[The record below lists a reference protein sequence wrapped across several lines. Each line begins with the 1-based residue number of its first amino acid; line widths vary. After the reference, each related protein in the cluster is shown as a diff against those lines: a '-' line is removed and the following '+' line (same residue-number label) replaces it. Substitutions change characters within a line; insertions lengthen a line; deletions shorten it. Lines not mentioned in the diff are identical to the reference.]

1 MISFREAFVESKHE
15 GSLIFGF
22 SESIL
27 SKLSSKTRNG
37 LWKFKNGLDRQ
48 QTLPNERNKWNFFA
62 MNLSFGEIYL
72 FSPNGKLA
80 AVFPETWQKFCFI
93 FASWCSK
100 VGVVFA

>member
-48 QTLPNERNKWNFFA
+48 QTLPNERN
-62 MNLSFGEIYL
+62 
-72 FSPNGKLA
+72 
-80 AVFPETWQKFCFI
+80 
-93 FASWCSK
+93 
-100 VGVVFA
+100 